1 MEFLAAEGVFLML
14 PRNAAHH
21 RRSPMSRLLLV
32 AGLLLVLAAPAL
44 ANSCP
49 AHMKA
54 IDEALAKN
62 PSLSADQ
69 MAEVK
74 QHRQKGE
81 ELHKAGKHAESEAE
95 LAQAETILGIKK

>member
-1 MEFLAAEGVFLML
+1 MK
-14 PRNAAHH
+14 
-21 RRSPMSRLLLV
+21 RLLIA
-32 AGLLLVLAAPAL
+32 AGLSLILAAPAL

-49 AHMKA
+49 THMKA

-62 PSLSADQ
+62 PSLSADK
-69 MAEVK
+69 MSEVK

-81 ELHKAGKHAESEAE
+81 DLHKAGKHAESEAE